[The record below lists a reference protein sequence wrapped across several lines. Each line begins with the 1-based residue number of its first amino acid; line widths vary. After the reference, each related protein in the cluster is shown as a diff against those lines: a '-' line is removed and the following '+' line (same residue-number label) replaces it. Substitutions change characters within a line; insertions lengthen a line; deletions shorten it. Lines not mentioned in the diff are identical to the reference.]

1 YSIPAIESGVP
12 DRAARSLRN
21 PEDPDVRRVIDARAI
36 AAPRRILRMFS
47 RHNFCTHAGEF
58 PGSWCERREVAMTMV
73 LMRTMQLLVL
83 AGIVML
89 LPAKRAEAND
99 IVCYAICAYDDW
111 QCIFET
117 GHPADPCA
125 YDSS

>member
-1 YSIPAIESGVP
+1 
-12 DRAARSLRN
+12 
-21 PEDPDVRRVIDARAI
+21 
-36 AAPRRILRMFS
+36 MK
-47 RHNFCTHAGEF
+47 
-58 PGSWCERREVAMTMV
+58 MV

-89 LPAKRAEAND
+89 LPARRAEAND

-125 YDSS
+125 YDSSHDICTLGGCTLGPIQM